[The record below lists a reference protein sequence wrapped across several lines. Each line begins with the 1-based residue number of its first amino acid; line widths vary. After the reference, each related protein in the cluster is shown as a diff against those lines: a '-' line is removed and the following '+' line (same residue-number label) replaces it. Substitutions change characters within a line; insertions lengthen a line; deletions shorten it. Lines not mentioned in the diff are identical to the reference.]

1 MKNFW
6 LRACKTFV
14 NDKKL
19 GFKIK
24 NFKIFIDENKQTKK
38 ILIAYNFHWL
48 LREFQWGKHQNVL
61 IYFSLKFSVTLL

>member
-38 ILIAYNFHWL
+38 ILIAYNFH
-48 LREFQWGKHQNVL
+48 
-61 IYFSLKFSVTLL
+61 